1 MLGRR
6 ISNIYRLGI
15 KELFSLKRD
24 VVLIIL
30 IFWAFTFAIYNAATG
45 FSHDLKNGSIAIAD
59 LDGSA
64 LSLRISDAFLAPF
77 FQEPVQIQERD
88 IDDAMDSGAFTFV
101 LVIPPD
107 FEKDVV
113 AGHGAQ
119 VQLNIDATAMMQAGI
134 GQGYI
139 SNIIAQEVTT
149 WLGGKSAYA
158 AQKADQNTAA
168 QIVTRYAY
176 NQNATSSWFTSTM
189 EIINAITM
197 LSIILSGAALIRE
210 REHGTIEHLLVMP
223 LDPFEIMMAKVWA
236 NGLVILI
243 ASMFSLIF
251 VVELILGVPVIGSKL
266 LFMAGV
272 TLYLFF
278 ATALGIFLATLTRS
292 MPQFGLLFILVVLP
306 LRMLSG
312 GSTPVESM
320 PETLQTI
327 MQFAPS
333 THFVTYAE
341 AILFRGAGMDVVWPE
356 FLLVFVIALGFFA
369 FSAMRFRKS
378 IAQMR

>member
-15 KELFSLKRD
+15 KELYSLKRD
-24 VVLIIL
+24 AVLMVL
-30 IFWAFTFAIYNAATG
+30 IFWAFSFAVYNAATG
-45 FSHDLKNGSIAIAD
+45 FSHDLHNGSIAISD
-59 LDGSA
+59 QDGSA
-64 LSLRISDAFLAPF
+64 LSLRISDAFLMPF
-77 FQEPVQIQERD
+77 FQPPVQIAERD
-88 IDDAMDSGAFTFV
+88 IDKVMDSGAFTFV
-101 LVIPPD
+101 LVIPPR
-107 FEKDVV
+107 FEADVV
-113 AGHGAQ
+113 AGRNPE

-134 GQGYI
+134 GQGYV
-139 SNIIAQEVTT
+139 SNIVANEVTT

-158 AQKADQNTAA
+158 GQNTRPAA
-168 QIVTRYAY
+168 NIVTRYVY
-176 NQNATSSWFTSTM
+176 NQNATSSWFTATM
-189 EIINAITM
+189 EIINGITM

-243 ASMFSLIF
+243 ASTLSLIF
-251 VVELILGVPVIGSKL
+251 VVQLVLGVPVIGSKL
-266 LFMAGV
+266 LFMAGT

-312 GSTPVESM
+312 GTTPVESM
-320 PETLQTI
+320 PETLQNI
-327 MQFAPS
+327 MQISPS
-333 THFVTYAE
+333 THFVKYAQ
-341 AILFRGAGMDVVWPE
+341 AILFRGAGIDVVWPE
-356 FLLVFVIALGFFA
+356 FLLVFAIAIAFFA
-369 FSAMRFRKS
+369 FSAIRFRKS
-378 IAQMR
+378 IVRMR

>member
-15 KELFSLKRD
+15 KELYSLKRD
-24 VVLIIL
+24 AVLMVL
-30 IFWAFTFAIYNAATG
+30 IFWAFSFAVYNAATG
-45 FSHDLKNGSIAIAD
+45 FSHDLHNGSIAISD
-59 LDGSA
+59 QDGSA
-64 LSLRISDAFLAPF
+64 LSLRISDAFLMPF
-77 FQEPVQIQERD
+77 FQPPVQIAERD
-88 IDDAMDSGAFTFV
+88 IDKVMDSGAFTFV
-101 LVIPPD
+101 LVIPPR
-107 FEKDVV
+107 FEADVV
-113 AGHGAQ
+113 AGRNPE

-134 GQGYI
+134 GQGYV
-139 SNIIAQEVTT
+139 SNIVANEVTT

-158 AQKADQNTAA
+158 GQNTRPAA
-168 QIVTRYAY
+168 NIVTRYVY
-176 NQNATSSWFTSTM
+176 NQNATSSWFTATM
-189 EIINAITM
+189 EIINGITM

-243 ASMFSLIF
+243 ASTLSLIF
-251 VVELILGVPVIGSKL
+251 VVQLVLGVPVIGSKL
-266 LFMAGV
+266 LFMAGT

-312 GSTPVESM
+312 GTTPIESM
-320 PETLQTI
+320 PETLQNI
-327 MQFAPS
+327 MQISPS
-333 THFVTYAE
+333 THFVKYAQ
-341 AILFRGAGMDVVWPE
+341 AILFRGAGIDVVWPE
-356 FLLVFVIALGFFA
+356 FLLVFAIAIAFFA
-369 FSAMRFRKS
+369 FSAIRFRKS
-378 IAQMR
+378 IARMR

>member
-15 KELFSLKRD
+15 KELYSLRRD
-24 VVLIIL
+24 TVLIVL
-30 IFWAFTFAIYNAATG
+30 IAWAFTFAIYNAATG
-45 FSHDLKNGSIAIAD
+45 FTHDLNNGAIAISD
-59 LDGSA
+59 QDGSA
-64 LSLRISDAFLAPF
+64 LSLRISDAMLPPF
-77 FQEPVQIQERD
+77 FRPPVQIAERD
-88 IDDAMDSGAFTFV
+88 IDAAMDSGAFTFV
-101 LVIPPD
+101 LVIPPR
-107 FEKDVV
+107 FEADLV
-113 AGHGAQ
+113 AGRTPEI
-119 VQLNIDATAMMQAGI
+119 QLNIDATAMMQAGI
-134 GQGYI
+134 GEGYV
-139 SNIIAQEVTT
+139 SNIIAREVAA

-158 AQKADQNTAA
+158 AANSSSAA
-168 QIVTRYAY
+168 RIIPRYAY

-236 NGLVILI
+236 NGLVILV
-243 ASMFSLIF
+243 ASMVSLIF
-251 VVELILGVPVIGSKL
+251 VVELILDVPVIGSKL

-272 TLYLFF
+272 VLFLFF

-306 LRMLSG
+306 LRLLSG
-312 GSTPVESM
+312 GTTPLESM
-320 PETLQTI
+320 PQTMQNI

-333 THFVTYAE
+333 THFVKYAQ
-341 AILFRGAGMDVVWPE
+341 AILFRGAGIDVIWPE
-356 FLLVFVIALGFFA
+356 FLLVFAMGSAFFV
-369 FSAMRFRKS
+369 FSALRFRKS

>member
-1 MLGRR
+1 MLGRK

-15 KELFSLKRD
+15 KELYSLKRD

-30 IFWAFTFAIYNAATG
+30 IIWAFTFAIYNAATG
-45 FSHDLKNGSIAIAD
+45 FSHDLHNASIAIAD
-59 LDGSA
+59 QDGSA

-77 FQEPVQIQERD
+77 FQNPVRIAERD
-88 IDDAMDSGAFTFV
+88 IDAAMDSGAFTFV

-113 AGHGAQ
+113 AGHRPE

-134 GQGYI
+134 GQGYV
-139 SNIIAQEVTT
+139 SNIVAQEVAT
-149 WLGGKSAYA
+149 WLGGKSSYA
-158 AQKADQNTAA
+158 GAKNQDTAA
-168 QIVTRYAY
+168 KIVTRYAY

-243 ASMFSLIF
+243 ASMVSLIF
-251 VVELILGVPVIGSKL
+251 VVELILGVPVIGSKV

-312 GSTPVESM
+312 GSTPIESM
-320 PETLQTI
+320 PETLQSI
-327 MQFAPS
+327 MEFSPS
-333 THFVTYAE
+333 THFVKYAQ
-341 AILFRGAGMDVVWPE
+341 AILFRGAGIDVVWPE
-356 FLLVFVIALGFFA
+356 FLLVLAIAIGFFA